1 MGASKE
7 SDKNALIFI
16 GIGANLPS
24 PRHGPPRST
33 CEAALTAMTE
43 AGLEIVGRSRWYRST
58 PVPASRQPWYVN
70 GVAQVASASTPARLL
85 ELLLGIEAQFG
96 RRRREPNAPRI
107 LDLDLLAF
115 GDVVT
120 GLADGVLVPH
130 PRMHERA
137 FVLRPLMELAP
148 GWRHPVSGLGVGDL
162 IAALPPGQAAEPMD
176 GAPALPASAG
186 RRG

>member
-7 SDKNALIFI
+7 SDQNALIFI

-43 AGLEIVGRSRWYRST
+43 AGLEIVGRSRWYRSA
-58 PVPASRQPWYVN
+58 PVPVSRQPWYVN
-70 GVAQVASASTPARLL
+70 GVAQVASASTPAGLL

-96 RRRREPNAPRI
+96 RRRGEPNAPRI

-115 GDVVT
+115 GDLVT

-130 PRMHERA
+130 PRMHERG
-137 FVLRPLMELAP
+137 FVLLPLRELAP

-162 IAALPPGQAAEPMD
+162 IAALPPGQVAEPMD
-176 GAPALPASAG
+176 GAPTAPAGAR

>member
-16 GIGANLPS
+16 GLGANLPS
-24 PRHGPPRST
+24 PRHGPPRRT

-43 AGLEIVGRSRWYRST
+43 AGLEIVGRSRWYRSA
-58 PVPASRQPWYVN
+58 PVPVSRQPMYVN
-70 GVAQVASASTPARLL
+70 GVAQVASAPTPAGLM

-96 RRRREPNAPRI
+96 RWRREPNAPRI

-115 GDVVT
+115 GDLVT
-120 GLADGVLVPH
+120 GPADGVVVPH

-137 FVLRPLMELAP
+137 FVLLPLRELAP
-148 GWRHPVSGLGVGDL
+148 GWRHPVSGLGIGDL
-162 IAALPPGQAAEPMD
+162 IAALPPGQVAEPLD
-176 GAPALPASAG
+176 GAPAPPASAG

>member
-16 GIGANLPS
+16 GLGANLPS
-24 PRHGPPRST
+24 PRHGPPRRT

-43 AGLEIVGRSRWYRST
+43 AGLEIVGRSRWYRSA
-58 PVPASRQPWYVN
+58 PVPVSRQPWYVN
-70 GVAQVASASTPARLL
+70 GVAQVASAPTPAGLM

-115 GDVVT
+115 GDLVT
-120 GLADGVLVPH
+120 GPADGVVVPH

-137 FVLRPLMELAP
+137 FVLLPLRELAP
-148 GWRHPVSGLGVGDL
+148 GWRHPVSGLGIGDL
-162 IAALPPGQAAEPMD
+162 IGALPPGQVAEPMD
-176 GAPALPASAG
+176 GAPAPPASAG

>member
-1 MGASKE
+1 M
-7 SDKNALIFI
+7 
-16 GIGANLPS
+16 
-24 PRHGPPRST
+24 
-33 CEAALTAMTE
+33 
-43 AGLEIVGRSRWYRST
+43 
-58 PVPASRQPWYVN
+58 PVSRQPWYVN
-70 GVAQVASASTPARLL
+70 GVAQVASASTPAGLL

-137 FVLRPLMELAP
+137 FVLLPLRELAP

-162 IAALPPGQAAEPMD
+162 IAALPPDQVAEPMD
-176 GAPALPASAG
+176 GAPTPPASAG

>member
-7 SDKNALIFI
+7 SDENALIFI

-43 AGLEIVGRSRWYRST
+43 AGLEIVRRSRWYRSA
-58 PVPASRQPWYVN
+58 PVPVSRQPWYVN
-70 GVAQVASASTPARLL
+70 GVAQVASASTPAGLL

-115 GDVVT
+115 GDLVT

-137 FVLRPLMELAP
+137 FVLLPLMELAP

-162 IAALPPGQAAEPMD
+162 IAALPPDQVAEPMD
-176 GAPALPASAG
+176 GASTPPAGAG

>member
-1 MGASKE
+1 MGAGKE

-16 GIGANLPS
+16 GLGANLPS

-43 AGLEIVGRSRWYRST
+43 AGLEIVRRSRWYRSAPM
-58 PVPASRQPWYVN
+58 PVSRQPWYVN
-70 GVAQVASASTPARLL
+70 GVAQVASVSTPARLL
-85 ELLLGIEAQFG
+85 ELLLGIEGQFG
-96 RRRREPNAPRI
+96 RRCREPNAPRI

-115 GDVVT
+115 GDLVT
-120 GLADGVLVPH
+120 GLADGVVVPH

-137 FVLRPLMELAP
+137 FVLLPLRELAP

-162 IAALPPGQAAEPMD
+162 IAALPPDQVAEPID
-176 GAPALPASAG
+176 GAPTPPAGAG